1 MVPRVGGKSRHDVT
15 ASHTVCSD
23 CGRLQRCVSVIQP
36 AFIDINGVEK
46 LIEKGASIM

>member
-1 MVPRVGGKSRHDVT
+1 MVPRVGGKSSHDVT

-23 CGRLQRCVSVIQP
+23 CGRLSVIQP

-46 LIEKGASIM
+46 LIEKDASIM